1 MTQTTGFGKGR
12 PSKFDLTI
20 TDNPLKTFLDSE
32 KSLDVAIADAIKAS
46 NWLGEEDQGSALL
59 AIHLAKQLLMQ
70 ENRTHQIA
78 PVLISLLG
86 NLGLLYGSRQQEK
99 TDLVDD
105 FLTELR
111 ANEVASN

>member
-20 TDNPLKTFLDSE
+20 TDNPLKMFLDSE

-46 NWLGEEDQGSALL
+46 DWLGEADQGSALL
-59 AIHLAKQLLMQ
+59 AIHLAKQLMMQ

-105 FLTELR
+105 FLSELR
-111 ANEVASN
+111 ANEVATN